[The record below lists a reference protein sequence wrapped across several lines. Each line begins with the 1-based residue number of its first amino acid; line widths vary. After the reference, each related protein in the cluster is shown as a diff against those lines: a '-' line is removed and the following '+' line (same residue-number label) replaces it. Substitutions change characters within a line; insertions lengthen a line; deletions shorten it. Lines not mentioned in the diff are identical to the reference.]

1 MNPGLVSRR
10 TGWIGILIA
19 FVLVTV
25 GWELIRAPRVGR
37 LARED
42 PATTAFISRWQKT
55 ERKAGRPGNPE
66 WRWVPLS
73 RISRQLRRAV
83 VVSEDGNFY
92 RHRGFDTREIRL
104 ALRDAWEDRTF
115 PRGASTITQ
124 QLAKNLW
131 LSPSRNPLRKLRELI
146 LTWRLE
152 RSLTK
157 ARILEIYL
165 NVVEF
170 GPGIYGAEAAARH
183 YFGKAAADLTLHE
196 AAQLAAG
203 LPKPSTWHP
212 GATSRTYRKRVAR
225 LERRVERSGLRE

>member
-1 MNPGLVSRR
+1 MKPGLVSRR
-10 TGWIGILIA
+10 TGWIGIPIA
-19 FVLVTV
+19 LVLLTV
-25 GWELIRAPRVGR
+25 GWELATAPRVGR
-37 LARED
+37 LAREA
-42 PATTAFISRWQKT
+42 PATTAFISRWQKA

-66 WRWVPLS
+66 WQWVPLS

-83 VVSEDGNFY
+83 VVSEDGHFY

-152 RSLTK
+152 RALPK
-157 ARILEIYL
+157 ARILELYL

-183 YFGKAAADLTLHE
+183 YFGKAAADLSLHE

-203 LPKPSTWHP
+203 LPKPSSWHP